1 MLNFQ
6 AGTVELVLSPAV
18 KHGAV
23 SVGTLLLMI
32 YFAANGINILSDGKI
47 GPTQRTLLLSGKGLH
62 RPSRFAFAAIYIVA
76 AAFIALLV
84 WKWNIW
90 RIW

>member
-1 MLNFQ
+1 MLNSQ
-6 AGTVELVLSPAV
+6 AGTLQLVLSPAI
-18 KHGAV
+18 KRGAV

-32 YFAANGINILSDGKI
+32 YFAANGINILTDGKI
-47 GPTQRTLLLSGKGLH
+47 GPTERTLLLSGNGLS
-62 RPSRFAFAAIYIVA
+62 RPSRLALAAIYIVV
-76 AAFIALLV
+76 AAFITLLV